1 MWNSLVLMNDSLRQ
15 EAETLNQSVEK
26 KGKSK
31 DRGNSS
37 EQSTYRCNILVK
49 QVSDKMFSWMRTL
62 MWHSLTSQDTNISLV
77 LSPLRVFFDAG
88 WVDNLFHNVLWIFI
102 HIPINVLFKIQ
113 SVPSSGIQ
121 TSGWHFLYHHSVIFG
136 IRIMPVW
143 RVNFNNMPKICQSYF
158 LYKGRQTRRFFE
170 FKQPR

>member
-1 MWNSLVLMNDSLRQ
+1 MNFDLFFQTGLQPYCHKLWNSLVLMNDSLRQ

-88 WVDNLFHNVLWIFI
+88 WVDNLFYNVLWIFI
-102 HIPINVLFKIQ
+102 IY
-113 SVPSSGIQ
+113 PSMYCSKYRPYQAVEYKSADCIFRSPQ
-121 TSGWHFLYHHSVIFG
+121 CDFRNPYHACLTC
-136 IRIMPVW
+136 
-143 RVNFNNMPKICQSYF
+143 K
-158 LYKGRQTRRFFE
+158 L
-170 FKQPR
+170 

>member
-77 LSPLRVFFDAG
+77 LSISPLRVFFDAG
-88 WVDNLFHNVLWIFI
+88 WVDNLFYNVLWIFI

-121 TSGWHFLYHHSVIFG
+121 TSGWHFPYHHSVIFG
-136 IRIMPVW
+136 IRIMP
-143 RVNFNNMPKICQSYF
+143 KICQTTFCIKEDKRIDS
-158 LYKGRQTRRFFE
+158 LN
-170 FKQPR
+170 